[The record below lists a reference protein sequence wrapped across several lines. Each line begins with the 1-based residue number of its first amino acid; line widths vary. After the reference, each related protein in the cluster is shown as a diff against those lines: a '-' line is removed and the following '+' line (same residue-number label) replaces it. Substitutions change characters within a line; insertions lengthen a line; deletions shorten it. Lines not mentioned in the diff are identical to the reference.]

1 MITIPE
7 MEFQGGLPDGGLLAG
22 CLRQQLAGAGRLA
35 RLYAYYRGEHDI
47 QGRVRGAGLP
57 NLRLAHAYPRY
68 ISTMASGY
76 LIGDPV
82 RYEAPGQEEAL
93 AALLRAYGGCAI
105 DSVDAE
111 LARAASICGKGVE
124 LLYADERA
132 RPCAAC
138 SGRAQRLRDL
148 RRHAWKTGRC
158 LGMSYMPVRLPDGQ
172 LAGYRVQ
179 VYTDSS
185 VLTYRDDLAGGGA
198 L

>member
-82 RYEAPGQEEAL
+82 RYAL
-93 AALLRAYGGCAI
+93 EDMIRRRGART
-105 DSVDAE
+105 VD
-111 LARAASICGKGVE
+111 
-124 LLYADERA
+124 
-132 RPCAAC
+132 
-138 SGRAQRLRDL
+138 RAQ
-148 RRHAWKTGRC
+148 
-158 LGMSYMPVRLPDGQ
+158 LGI
-172 LAGYRVQ
+172 
-179 VYTDSS
+179 
-185 VLTYRDDLAGGGA
+185 
-198 L
+198 